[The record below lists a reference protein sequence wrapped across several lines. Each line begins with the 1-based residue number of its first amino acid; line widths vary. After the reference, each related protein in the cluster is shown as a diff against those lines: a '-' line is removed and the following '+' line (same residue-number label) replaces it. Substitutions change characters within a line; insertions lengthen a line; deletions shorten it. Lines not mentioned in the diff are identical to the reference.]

1 MGKNTQGTL
10 YVLMAMVLFSTG
22 GLFIKLIDANAFTIT
37 FGRALIA
44 GLIFLPMIQWKKI
57 KFSKYYVGLIVAY
70 CYLCVIFVLT
80 TKMTTAANAIILQC
94 TAPLW
99 LYLFYVVKGK
109 KITKRDLIP
118 RLFILLGIIVILS
131 ASDDGNAWGDLL
143 ALTNGIA
150 YAVVQYLLDKDYP
163 ISDAS
168 IVGLNNLWLGLVIL
182 LTMSNQLDFSGIS
195 VYGWLGLIYLGIFQI
210 GIAYLFFSGGVR
222 LISPLKASMLALAEP
237 ILNPIF
243 VFFFVGETPSFLS
256 LTGFAIILMGIG
268 LTMVRPKKLKEINE

>member
-1 MGKNTQGTL
+1 MEKTTMGTL
-10 YVLMAMVLFSTG
+10 YVLISMVLFSTG
-22 GLFIKLIDANAFTIT
+22 GLFIKLIDTNAFTIT
-37 FGRALIA
+37 LGRALIA
-44 GLIFLPMIQWKKI
+44 GLIFLPLIQWKKI
-57 KFSKYYVGLIVAY
+57 KFSKYYIGLVIAY
-70 CYLCVIFVLT
+70 CYLCVMFVLT

-99 LYLFYVVKGK
+99 LYLFYVIKGK

-118 RLFILLGIIVILS
+118 RLFILLGITAILS
-131 ASDDGNAWGDLL
+131 ASDGGNVWGDLL

-168 IVGLNNLWLGLVIL
+168 IVGLNNLWLSLLIL

-195 VYGWLGLIYLGIFQI
+195 VYGWLGLIFLGVFQI
-210 GIAYLFFSGGVR
+210 GVAYLFFARGVR
-222 LISPLKASMLALAEP
+222 LISPLKASILSLTEP

-256 LTGFAIILMGIG
+256 LVGFAIILMGIG

>member
-1 MGKNTQGTL
+1 MEKTTKGTL
-10 YVLMAMVLFSTG
+10 YVLIAMVLFSTG

-44 GLIFLPMIQWKKI
+44 GLIFLPVIQWKKI
-57 KFSKYYVGLIVAY
+57 KFSKYYVALVVAY
-70 CYLCVIFVLT
+70 CYLCVMFVLT

-99 LYLFYVVKGK
+99 LYLFYVVRGK

-118 RLFILLGIIVILS
+118 RLFVFLGIIVILS
-131 ASDDGNAWGDLL
+131 ASDGGNAWGNLL

-163 ISDAS
+163 ISDVS
-168 IVGLNNLWLGLVIL
+168 IVGLNNLGLSLVIL
-182 LTMSNQLDFSGIS
+182 LTMSNQLDFSGMS
-195 VYGWLGLIYLGIFQI
+195 VYGWLGLIFLGVFQI
-210 GIAYLFFSGGVR
+210 GISYLFFSKGVR
-222 LISPLKASMLALAEP
+222 LVSPLKASILSLVEP
-237 ILNPIF
+237 VLNPIL
-243 VFFFVGETPSFLS
+243 VFFFVGETPSFRS

-268 LTMVRPKKLKEINE
+268 LTIVRPKNLKEINE

>member
-1 MGKNTQGTL
+1 MEKNTQGTL
-10 YVLMAMVLFSTG
+10 YVLIAMVLFSTG

-57 KFSKYYVGLIVAY
+57 RFSKYYVGLVIAY
-70 CYLCVIFVLT
+70 CYLCVMFVLT

-99 LYLFYVVKGK
+99 LYLFYVIKGK
-109 KITKRDLIP
+109 KVTKRDLIP

-131 ASDDGNAWGDLL
+131 ASDGGNAWGDLL

-168 IVGLNNLWLGLVIL
+168 IVGLNNLWLSLVIL

-195 VYGWLGLIYLGIFQI
+195 FYGWLGLIFLGVFQI

-222 LISPLKASMLALAEP
+222 LISPLKASILSLAEP

-256 LTGFAIILMGIG
+256 LTGFAVILMGIS
-268 LTMVRPKKLKEINE
+268 LTMVRPKNLEEINE